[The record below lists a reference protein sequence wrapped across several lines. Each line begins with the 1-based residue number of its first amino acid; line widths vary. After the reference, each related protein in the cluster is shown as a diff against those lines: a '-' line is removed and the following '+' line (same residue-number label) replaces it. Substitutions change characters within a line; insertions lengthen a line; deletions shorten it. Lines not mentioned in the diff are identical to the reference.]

1 MFGEEQIHFKT
12 RRENLIMKKTKILI
26 VEDEAIIAL
35 EIQSHLEDLGYEVTG
50 IANSGEGAIKKIK
63 ENQVDLILMD
73 IHLKGDMDGIE
84 TAEIIQTIRPVSIIF
99 LTANS
104 DKKVIDRAKR
114 TKPNGYLLKPFKTEE
129 LKVAIEMAIYI
140 SGLETERKQA
150 LDDLQKSHSELER
163 RVKKRTA
170 NLVKA
175 NSELQGEIKKNKL
188 TEQMLRQSQ
197 EQLIASKEEA
207 VEANKSKS
215 FYLAN
220 ISHELRTPL
229 HHILS
234 FSGFGVSKIDKV
246 DKDKLLGYF
255 KKINE
260 TGSNMANLL
269 NEILDLSK
277 LEAGKMDYDM
287 KQEDFPQIVSSV
299 TSEFQTLIE
308 QKNLILEVSKRNKI
322 SAITADG
329 VRLAQVIRNLL
340 SNAIKFTPS
349 KKKIV
354 ITIDQEIPENEKY
367 VNDQN
372 ITKALSF
379 SIKDQGIGI
388 PENEIHSIFD
398 QYTQSSKTKNRIGS
412 TGLGLA
418 ISNEIIK
425 AHQGKL
431 NVENNNE
438 GGTTFSFMLPLQQK
452 SVSI

>member
-1 MFGEEQIHFKT
+1 M
-12 RRENLIMKKTKILI
+12 NKTKILI
-26 VEDEAIIAL
+26 VEDESIIAL
-35 EIQSHLEDLGYEVTG
+35 EIRESLIKLGYEVTTTVNNG
-50 IANSGEGAIKKIK
+50 IAAIKSIEEKK
-63 ENQVDLILMD
+63 ADLILMD
-73 IHLKGDMDGIE
+73 VHLKGEMDGIE
-84 TAEIIQTIRPVSIIF
+84 TAERIQSNRFIPIIF
-99 LTANS
+99 LTAYS
-104 DKKVIDRAKR
+104 DKKVINRAKR
-114 TKPNGYLLKPFKTEE
+114 TKPYGYLLKPFKTQE
-129 LKVAIEMAIYI
+129 LKVAIEMALYI
-140 SGLETERKQA
+140 FGLEIEKKQA
-150 LDDLQKSHSELER
+150 LDDLQKSHDELEM

-175 NSELQGEIKKNKL
+175 NNELQNEIEKNKM
-188 TEQMLRQSQ
+188 TEQMLRKSK
-197 EQLIASKEEA
+197 EQLMASQKEA
-207 VEANKSKS
+207 VEANRSKS

-234 FSGFGVSKIDKV
+234 FSGFGVSKIDEA
-246 DKDKLLGYF
+246 DRDKLLGYF

-299 TSEFQTLIE
+299 TSEFQTLIA
-308 QKNLILEVSKRNKI
+308 QKDLVLEVIKRNRV
-322 SAITADG
+322 STITADS
-329 VRLAQVIRNLL
+329 VRLAQVVRNLL

-349 KKKIV
+349 KKKII
-354 ITIDQEIPENEKY
+354 ITIDEEIPEGENLIT
-367 VNDQN
+367 DQN
-372 ITKALSF
+372 IMAALSF

-388 PENEIHSIFD
+388 PENEIHSMFD